1 MTATTLNGASLT
13 AAVIDDLVQ
22 YFPMCMRQLHT
33 TLRGREKKLLHNGRL
48 QYGLF
53 LKGIGLSVDEAL
65 IFWRKSFS
73 LMDDDEFQKKYR
85 YNVRHAYGLEGTRRN
100 YKPMSCQQI
109 LMERRPAAGQVH
121 GCPYREVAID
131 NLVVALSTMGVSD
144 RDVIRH
150 VREDVEAKKFHVA
163 CSRVFEYTHAKEL
176 KREKEAGGMSAGLME
191 NIIHPNEY
199 FTRSFGLKNPG
210 SVESATVAAPDTSGG
225 NEQSMEMD

>member
-13 AAVIDDLVQ
+13 AAVVDDLVQ
-22 YFPMCMRQLHT
+22 YFPMCARQLHT
-33 TLRGREKKLLHNGRL
+33 TLRREKKLLHNGRL

-53 LKGIGLSVDEAL
+53 LKGVGLSVDEAL

-73 LMDDDEFQKKYR
+73 LIDDDEFQKKYR

-109 LMERRPAAGQVH
+109 IMERRPTAGQIH
-121 GCPYREVAID
+121 GCPYREMAID
-131 NLVVALSTMGVSD
+131 NLVVGLGTMGISD
-144 RDVIRH
+144 KDVIRH

-163 CSRVFEYTHAKEL
+163 CSRVFEHIHAKEL
-176 KREKEAGGMSAGLME
+176 KREKEASGMPVGLTE

-199 FTRSFGLKNPG
+199 FTRSFMLKNPG
-210 SVESATVAAPDTSGG
+210 SMEGTTTAAPDASGG
-225 NEQSMEMD
+225 NEQSMETD